1 MIFKSLQGSS
11 GACWA
16 RVVHSQV
23 PVAGGAQRST
33 PPLQTLPLPLDES
46 CSGCRPLALMVSPG
60 FSGVPLGPGPQS
72 VTRGWCCLIS
82 VPRVGGQQAEMPRQF
97 LVLSL
102 LLSIF
107 IAFLSSFGI
116 PGCLSLPTE
125 LPPLPESFVSHISW
139 NTILIH
145 LSFLFN

>member
-33 PPLQTLPLPLDES
+33 PPLQALLLPLDES

-97 LVLSL
+97 PWCCLSYL
-102 LLSIF
+102 
-107 IAFLSSFGI
+107 AFLLHSSAHLAFQAV
-116 PGCLSLPTE
+116 CLCL
-125 LPPLPESFVSHISW
+125 LNFHHCQKAL
-139 NTILIH
+139 
-145 LSFLFN
+145 